1 MADKGKPAARAVDK
15 DAANRKEIIR
25 TIKGPVVER
34 LLEMVPAFRAYDDP
48 YGTVMSSPELLYA
61 CLQLV
66 KTRRDKFQDLLIDGA
81 GNPVSVD
88 DIPLRCER
96 TLDQIVGMVVRS
108 AAKAYS
114 EARWG
119 SASGP
124 ASRQVVNPQSKSL
137 LDKLAE
143 MVRGKWSEL
152 EVPRPVPTQGDKF
165 YAAIKDNLDYDWQVS
180 LIPFF
185 AELPVK
191 LILELGKGVTTLRN
205 PESIAALADIGRHS
219 IDSAKK
225 ILSDAMLREM
235 LDTQP
240 LAAKGVAFL
249 GRERYEFL
257 HGAVYEKMGENF
269 WEMCVD
275 CDRLEAMEVQ
285 NAKDLENMA
294 DWLHLISGETIS
306 QIVHYLQYHQ
316 IPIFLAV
323 ALEKLGDHKF
333 KDVFGPPGNKKLIKM
348 FCEKT
353 SKTPLD
359 PSDPLDDLRR
369 RLPDV
374 FGAYLRSPADFEKG
388 L

>member
-1 MADKGKPAARAVDK
+1 MAEKGKPVAKVVDK
-15 DAANRKEIIR
+15 DAANRKDIIR
-25 TIKGPVVER
+25 TIKGPIVER
-34 LLEMVPAFRAYDDP
+34 LLELIPAFRAYDDP
-48 YGTVMSSPELLYA
+48 YGTVMSSPDLLYA

-66 KTRRDKFQDLLIDGA
+66 KTRREKFQDLLVDSS
-81 GNPVSVD
+81 GNPVSTD
-88 DIPLRCER
+88 DVPLRCER
-96 TLDQIVGMVVRS
+96 SLDQIIGMVVRS

-114 EARWG
+114 ETRWG
-119 SASGP
+119 TAANQP
-124 ASRQVVNPQSKSL
+124 RPVVNPQAKSF
-137 LDKLAE
+137 LDKLQE
-143 MVRGKWSEL
+143 MVRGKWGEM

-165 YAAIKDNLDYDWQVS
+165 YAAIKDNLDFDWQVP
-180 LIPFF
+180 LIPYF

-191 LILELGKGVTTLRN
+191 LISELGKGVTTLRN

-225 ILSDAMLREM
+225 ILSDSMMREM

-249 GRERYEFL
+249 GKDRYEFL

-269 WEMCVD
+269 WQMCVD

-294 DWLHLISGETIS
+294 EWLHLVSGELIN
-306 QIVHYLQYHQ
+306 QLVHYLQYHQ
-316 IPIFLAV
+316 IPIFLGV
-323 ALEKLGDHKF
+323 ALERLGEEKF
-333 KDVFGPPGNKKLIKM
+333 AELFGPPGNKKLIKM

-359 PSDPLDDLRR
+359 PADPLEDLRR

-374 FGAYLRSPADFEKG
+374 FGAYLRSPVDFEKG

>member
-1 MADKGKPAARAVDK
+1 MAEKGKPVAKAVDK
-15 DAANRKEIIR
+15 DAGNRKDIIR
-25 TIKGPVVER
+25 TIKGPIVER
-34 LLEMVPAFRAYDDP
+34 LLDLIPAFRSYDDP
-48 YGTVMSSPELLYA
+48 YGTIMSSPDLLYA

-66 KTRRDKFQDLLIDGA
+66 KTRRDKFQDLLVDSS
-81 GNPVSVD
+81 GNPVSTG

-96 TLDQIVGMVVRS
+96 SLDQIVGMVVRS

-119 SASGP
+119 TATGQASK
-124 ASRQVVNPQSKSL
+124 QVVSPQAKSF
-137 LDKLAE
+137 LDKLHE
-143 MVRGKWSEL
+143 IVRGKWGET
-152 EVPRPVPTQGDKF
+152 EVPKPVPTQGDKF
-165 YAAIKDNLDYDWQVS
+165 YGAIKDNLDFDWQVP
-180 LIPFF
+180 LIPYF

-191 LILELGKGVTTLRN
+191 LIIELGKGVTTLRN

-225 ILSDAMLREM
+225 ILSDSMLREM

-249 GRERYEFL
+249 GKERYEFL

-294 DWLHLISGETIS
+294 EWLHLVSGELIN
-306 QIVHYLQYHQ
+306 QLVHYLQYHQ
-316 IPIFLAV
+316 IPIFLAA
-323 ALEKLGDHKF
+323 ALERLGEEKF
-333 KDVFGPPGNKKLIKM
+333 AEIFGPPGNKKLIKM

-359 PSDPLDDLRR
+359 PGDPLEDLRR

-374 FGAYLRSPADFEKG
+374 FGAYLRSPVDFEKG

>member
-1 MADKGKPAARAVDK
+1 MAEKGKPAAKPVDK
-15 DAANRKEIIR
+15 DAANRREIIR

-48 YGTVMSSPELLYA
+48 YGTVMSSPELLHA

-66 KTRRDKFQDLLIDGA
+66 KTRREKFQDLLVDSV

-88 DIPLRCER
+88 DVPLRCER

-108 AAKAYS
+108 GAKAYS

-119 SASGP
+119 TASGQAP
-124 ASRQVVNPQSKSL
+124 KQVLNAQAKSL
-137 LDKLAE
+137 LEKLAE
-143 MVRGKWSEL
+143 MVRGKWSEM
-152 EVPRPVPTQGDKF
+152 EVPRAVPTQGDKF
-165 YAAIKDNLDYDWQVS
+165 YAAIKDNLDFDWQVP

-191 LILELGKGVTTLRN
+191 LIIELGKGVTTLRN

-249 GRERYEFL
+249 GKERYEFL
-257 HGAVYEKMGENF
+257 HGAVYEKMGEKF

-275 CDRLEAMEVQ
+275 CDRLEAMEVH

-294 DWLHLISGETIS
+294 EWLHLVSGETIN

-316 IPIFLAV
+316 VPIFLA
-323 ALEKLGDHKF
+323 AAQEKLGPEKF
-333 KDVFGPPGNKKLIKM
+333 AEVFGPPGNKKLIKM

-353 SKTPLD
+353 ARTPLD
-359 PSDPLDDLRR
+359 PSDPLEDLRR

-374 FGAYLRSPADFEKG
+374 FGAYLRSPVDFEKG